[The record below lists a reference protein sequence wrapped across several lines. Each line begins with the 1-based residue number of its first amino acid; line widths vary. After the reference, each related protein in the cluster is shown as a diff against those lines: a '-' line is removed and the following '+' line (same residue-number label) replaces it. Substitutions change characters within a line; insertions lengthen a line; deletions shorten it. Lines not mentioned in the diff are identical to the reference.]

1 MDGAKSLTQKQES
14 PIEQELKRLL
24 GNING
29 LREERGKLYTALAPI
44 LRQPEPKPAG
54 PEATK
59 GEPDNSSPMM
69 RSLRELSREIVAE
82 ISAVDEMRSRL
93 EL

>member
-1 MDGAKSLTQKQES
+1 MDGTNCGMAKKES
-14 PIEQELKRLL
+14 PIEQELKHLL
-24 GNING
+24 DNING

-44 LRQPEPKPAG
+44 LRQPEPKPEG